1 MYYFVLHYFVYCSFI
16 SAVVSVLCVV
26 SAAVICD
33 ASAAARDVSAV
44 VVLSLLFSCVVSA
57 VAWNMV
63 AQQRSNVAR
72 IVN

>member
-44 VVLSLLFSCVVSA
+44 VLSLLFSCVVSA